1 MRSFMKQLKPSN
13 FEDIVAGIS
22 LYRPGPMDSI
32 PTYIENKH
40 NPDKITYIHESLRP
54 IMEVSYGCLV
64 YQEQVMQVVRD
75 LAGYSYGRSDLV
87 RRAMGKKK
95 MDVMEQERQYFIHGK
110 EDENGNIEIQGCVR
124 NGVPEDIAN
133 KIFDDMIDFAKYAF
147 NKSHAAAYGVVSYET
162 AYLKAYYPVEFM
174 AALITSVMGNTDKV
188 VEYIRECSAL
198 DIEIL
203 KPDINKSF
211 GKFSVEGHNIRFGLA
226 AVKNVGVNVINNI
239 IKERELNGDFKD
251 FADLVKRLDSKDLN
265 KRVLESLIKCGAFDN
280 ISDNRASLMMGYEK
294 LLDSVSMDRKKNV
307 KGQISLFDGF
317 QMGKETVE
325 VQQEISSIPKIN
337 EFEERE
343 RLAMEKEVLGMYVS
357 GHPLGEYEE
366 ELKNNTSID
375 NGKINVLK
383 EDMESY
389 LNLDEKEVILGGMIV
404 NKRIQTTKRNDIMAF
419 LELEDLYGTIEVI
432 VFPQT
437 LKEYNSILNED
448 SIVYIKGKL
457 SIKEEESAKLIARE
471 IKDINDKS
479 SFKSNNYNNSYAKN
493 KKQSSSGIFVKIDTI
508 DNQQLINSIEKILI
522 QYKGNDDIYVCT
534 EQPRRMFKWNSMK
547 VNLNSPLEIKL
558 QELLGK
564 ENVKV
569 KI

>member
-1 MRSFMKQLKPSN
+1 
-13 FEDIVAGIS
+13 
-22 LYRPGPMDSI
+22 
-32 PTYIENKH
+32 
-40 NPDKITYIHESLRP
+40 
-54 IMEVSYGCLV
+54 
-64 YQEQVMQVVRD
+64 
-75 LAGYSYGRSDLV
+75 
-87 RRAMGKKK
+87 
-95 MDVMEQERQYFIHGK
+95 
-110 EDENGNIEIQGCVR
+110 
-124 NGVPEDIAN
+124 
-133 KIFDDMIDFAKYAF
+133 
-147 NKSHAAAYGVVSYET
+147 
-162 AYLKAYYPVEFM
+162 M

-226 AVKNVGVNVINNI
+226 AVKNVGINVINNI

-317 QMGKETVE
+317 QMGEETVE
-325 VQQEISSIPKIN
+325 VQQEISSIPKIK

-366 ELKNNTSID
+366 ELKSNTSID
-375 NGKINVLK
+375 NGKINALK

-479 SFKSNNYNNSYAKN
+479 SFKINNYNNSYAKN

>member
-1 MRSFMKQLKPSN
+1 
-13 FEDIVAGIS
+13 
-22 LYRPGPMDSI
+22 
-32 PTYIENKH
+32 
-40 NPDKITYIHESLRP
+40 
-54 IMEVSYGCLV
+54 
-64 YQEQVMQVVRD
+64 
-75 LAGYSYGRSDLV
+75 
-87 RRAMGKKK
+87 
-95 MDVMEQERQYFIHGK
+95 
-110 EDENGNIEIQGCVR
+110 
-124 NGVPEDIAN
+124 
-133 KIFDDMIDFAKYAF
+133 MIDFAKYAF

-188 VEYIRECSAL
+188 VEYIRECSVL

-325 VQQEISSIPKIN
+325 VQQEISSIPKIK

>member
-1 MRSFMKQLKPSN
+1 
-13 FEDIVAGIS
+13 
-22 LYRPGPMDSI
+22 
-32 PTYIENKH
+32 
-40 NPDKITYIHESLRP
+40 
-54 IMEVSYGCLV
+54 
-64 YQEQVMQVVRD
+64 
-75 LAGYSYGRSDLV
+75 
-87 RRAMGKKK
+87 
-95 MDVMEQERQYFIHGK
+95 
-110 EDENGNIEIQGCVR
+110 
-124 NGVPEDIAN
+124 
-133 KIFDDMIDFAKYAF
+133 
-147 NKSHAAAYGVVSYET
+147 
-162 AYLKAYYPVEFM
+162 M

-325 VQQEISSIPKIN
+325 VQQEISSIPKIK

-479 SFKSNNYNNSYAKN
+479 SFKSNNYNNLYAKN